1 MCHCGPVAAGTRW
14 RTAATGLNPTQR
26 VHDINSP
33 LIITGIN
40 SEQEEELLHAA
51 AVSPLL
57 PVIVSEHLM
66 ENLAVSL
73 ARLNL
78 PAFWRLKYRFQSQLN
93 QTQVLFAKY
102 LTHIFVISW
111 ERCACEDT
119 RVPKNAVGTDTL
131 SQWRHVVIPSSFLL
145 TAFSPWFMTWRWNRV
160 PQSTSEWTN

>member
-1 MCHCGPVAAGTRW
+1 MEDCSNGIEPHTKGARYKFTFNNHRDKQRARGGA
-14 RTAATGLNPTQR
+14 TACSCRLTAPF
-26 VHDINSP
+26 
-33 LIITGIN
+33 
-40 SEQEEELLHAA
+40 
-51 AVSPLL
+51 

>member
-1 MCHCGPVAAGTRW
+1 MSRGERVAAQCVIVAWWLQGPD
-14 RTAATGLNPTQR
+14 AATGLNPTQR
-26 VHDINSP
+26 VRDINSP

-40 SEQEEELLHAA
+40 SEQEEELLHRLTA
-51 AVSPLL
+51 PF

-102 LTHIFVISW
+102 LTHIFVIS
-111 ERCACEDT
+111 
-119 RVPKNAVGTDTL
+119 
-131 SQWRHVVIPSSFLL
+131 
-145 TAFSPWFMTWRWNRV
+145 
-160 PQSTSEWTN
+160 